1 MGEGLVS
8 NDDAI
13 KLDDPRDRG
22 EHVCILLIAQVVS
35 QEVCLSSQ
43 LLGLRSSPP
52 LEGESSWSS
61 ENLSMWCRHLIIS
74 GFHSSS
80 VEMLPTSNESTR

>member
-52 LEGESSWSS
+52 LEGD